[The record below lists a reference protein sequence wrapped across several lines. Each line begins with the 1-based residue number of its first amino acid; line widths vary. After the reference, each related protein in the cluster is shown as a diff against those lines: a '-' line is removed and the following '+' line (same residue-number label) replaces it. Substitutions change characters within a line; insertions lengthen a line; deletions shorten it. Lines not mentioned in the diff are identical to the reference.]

1 MSRSGTAYVTEERPE
16 IPLMRLRRSGVESTW
31 PTELETSNR
40 SSSNR
45 TSATDQSYSTFTWQI
60 LPNGT
65 VPSCNEWLVSRVMI
79 IGVTDG
85 ILRASGPSQ
94 HQMIAATLFGT
105 MWRSLPF
112 YIIHHT
118 FISKVLRRMIDSVI
132 HSKVSCIDCSMITL
146 WTSTSHSQVR
156 KVSQLCNCHKF
167 FLVLFYAD
175 FPLMLKKVGIFRNR
189 MISTLFHVALEQK
202 YHATISQR
210 FIIQISNF
218 FTLTECQRPLQ
229 RIFIQESRR
238 KTDWH
243 PWWTSTKETTR
254 SKFQEPRRHHRRLR
268 LIIFVSWL
276 PLTTDGSVSQT
287 PCSCEGR

>member
-79 IGVTDG
+79 IGVTDW
-85 ILRASGPSQ
+85 ILRASGTSQ

-146 WTSTSHSQVR
+146 
-156 KVSQLCNCHKF
+156 
-167 FLVLFYAD
+167 
-175 FPLMLKKVGIFRNR
+175 
-189 MISTLFHVALEQK
+189 
-202 YHATISQR
+202 
-210 FIIQISNF
+210 
-218 FTLTECQRPLQ
+218 
-229 RIFIQESRR
+229 
-238 KTDWH
+238 
-243 PWWTSTKETTR
+243 
-254 SKFQEPRRHHRRLR
+254 
-268 LIIFVSWL
+268 
-276 PLTTDGSVSQT
+276 
-287 PCSCEGR
+287 